1 MSAETPTPFAHNAV
15 ITLQSTAWADDVP
28 GIRAREIHEEGRRW
42 AIVEYAPHARREEWC
57 LDGHAGFVLEG
68 QVEYEFSDDE
78 EAMVVSEGD
87 AFTLA
92 TGRGHRGRNT
102 RDSASTLFLID
113 DPASEDGS

>member
-1 MSAETPTPFAHNAV
+1 MPAKPPSPFERNAV
-15 ITLQSTAWADDVP
+15 IALQDTPWADDVP
-28 GIRAREIHEEGRRW
+28 GIRARETHELGRRW
-42 AIVEYAPHARREEWC
+42 AIVEYEPRARREEWC

-78 EAMVVSEGD
+78 SPLLASEGD

-102 RDSASTLFLID
+102 RDSVARLFLID
-113 DPASEDGS
+113 DPAA